1 MDMHREM
8 PWVRRALEEW
18 ILESAGDADAKR
30 FAKRWSRVCPGV
42 DALPCPNCFLEGD
55 DQPLAPMDVEQG
67 AMVTFRPWLC
77 AHCEER
83 FDVPLE
89 D

>member
-30 FAKRWSRVCPGV
+30 FAKRWSRVRPGV

-55 DQPLAPMDVEQG
+55 DQPLAPLDVQEG
-67 AMVTFRPWLC
+67 AMVTLRPWMC
-77 AHCEER
+77 THCKER